1 MNSKFLLSVFAIV
14 CLSIALMA
22 ILKHKIGIH
31 SSQDSLANAFI
42 NLQNPISIQRINV
55 LNGDEFDLLLS
66 DNRRIHA
73 VLDVRATPESKFKVL
88 DFLNKC
94 KNPRIIM
101 RKQVDHT
108 WLVQMYV
115 TTLDVDGN
123 EVEVDLAHWLK
134 EKNLAY
140 E

>member
-1 MNSKFLLSVFAIV
+1 MNSKFLLSIFAIV
-14 CLSIALMA
+14 CLMIALMA
-22 ILKHKIGIH
+22 IMQHRIGIH

-55 LNGDEFDLLLS
+55 LKGDEFDLLLS

-73 VLDVRATPESKFKVL
+73 VLDVRATPESKHKVL

-115 TTLDVDGN
+115 TTTDVDGN

-134 EKNLAY
+134 DKNLAY